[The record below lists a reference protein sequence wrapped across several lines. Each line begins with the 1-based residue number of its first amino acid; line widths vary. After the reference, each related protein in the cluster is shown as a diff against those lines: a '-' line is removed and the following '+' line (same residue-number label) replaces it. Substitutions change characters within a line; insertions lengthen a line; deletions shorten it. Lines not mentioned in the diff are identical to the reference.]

1 MPSSKQ
7 VEVEARESP
16 VRFLEYNNK
25 STRRV
30 AEAGRI
36 DPRGSEKVIDDYSP
50 LILRLGR

>member
-16 VRFLEYNNK
+16 VRFLEYNK

-50 LILRLGR
+50 LILRLVR